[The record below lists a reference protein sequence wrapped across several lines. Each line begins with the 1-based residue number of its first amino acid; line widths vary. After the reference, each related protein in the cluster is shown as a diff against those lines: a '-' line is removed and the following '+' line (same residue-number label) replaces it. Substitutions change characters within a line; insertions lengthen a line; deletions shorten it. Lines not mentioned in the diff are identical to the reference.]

1 MFGSAGTDDEQRLC
15 ACCAA
20 DRRRSWPPES
30 EIVLAPS
37 FGALPTRR
45 RCGAAPLCQ
54 DEAVRP
60 SAPPPRR
67 AWKEVHAVAAPPRL
81 DGVAARHRRASAPL
95 ASSDARRHRRAVRA
109 GHVALHGYVPSGM
122 TPEAYAAMK
131 KKEEADRKKKQF
143 GKGGARGFESRSMQS
158 FVAGLEKGET
168 KHLFPVNPAK
178 VRTGEIA
185 LKDVPY
191 MQRGG
196 SWTNSDLTQKKEGL
210 DEHGLRHERLQ
221 RRQGQGPEGQ

>member
-1 MFGSAGTDDEQRLC
+1 
-15 ACCAA
+15 
-20 DRRRSWPPES
+20 
-30 EIVLAPS
+30 
-37 FGALPTRR
+37 
-45 RCGAAPLCQ
+45 
-54 DEAVRP
+54 
-60 SAPPPRR
+60 
-67 AWKEVHAVAAPPRL
+67 
-81 DGVAARHRRASAPL
+81 
-95 ASSDARRHRRAVRA
+95 
-109 GHVALHGYVPSGM
+109 M

-131 KKEEADRKKKQF
+131 KREEDARKKKQF

-196 SWTNSDLTQKKEGL
+196 SWTNSDLTQKKKGWMNTGADAASGSDVFRTSTLGRWRPTWPHES
-210 DEHGLRHERLQ
+210 LRVS
-221 RRQGQGPEGQ
+221 RRCRSTQASA